1 MKRRPLRLKNCHM
14 VKKWFELKKP
24 IIALAPMADYTDQ
37 PFSLLCRK
45 ISGKDFIIFRE
56 MVSAE
61 AIIRHNEKTLR
72 MCKFDKKERPVV
84 IQIFGAKPETIVEA
98 AKIIVKKFKPDGI
111 DINMGCPVAKIAG
124 KNLAGAALMKEP
136 VRAAAIVLAL
146 KKAKLGVPIS
156 VKTRLGWSD
165 KKEILKFAPILEA
178 AGADL
183 ISIHGRTKSQGYSG
197 EVDWPMIGRAAKT
210 VKIPVLANG
219 DIRSVE
225 DVKKCLDI
233 TKVDGV
239 MIGRGAMGKPW
250 IFKKILKHE
259 NTKTLN
265 KEEIIKIVLEHAK
278 LHLER
283 YGERSM
289 VTFRKHLAWY
299 FKGDR
304 SCLPAGR
311 FLGLEN
317 LKELRAKLMKVSSLP
332 ELEELLKF

>member
-1 MKRRPLRLKNCHM
+1 MIYQLFHQKNCHM
-14 VKKWFELKKP
+14 PKKWFEFKKP

-37 PFSLLCRK
+37 PFCLLCRK
-45 ISGKDFIIFRE
+45 ISGNDFVIFRE

-61 AIIRHNEKTLR
+61 AIVRQNKKTLK
-72 MCKFDKKERPVV
+72 MCKINNKERPVV
-84 IQIFGAKPETIVEA
+84 IQIFGAKSETIVEA

-124 KNLAGAALMKEP
+124 KNMAGASLMKDT
-136 VRAAAIVLAL
+136 VRAAKIVKAL
-146 KKAKLGVPIS
+146 KIAKLGVPIS
-156 VKTRLGWSD
+156 VKTRLGWND
-165 KKEILKFAPILEA
+165 KKEILKFAPILET

-197 EVDWPMIGRAAKT
+197 EVDWSMIGQAVKM

-219 DIRSVE
+219 NIRTVE
-225 DVKKCLDI
+225 DIKKCLDI
-233 TKVDGV
+233 TKAAGV

-250 IFKKILKHE
+250 IFREIQNLKSKIK
-259 NTKTLN
+259 NN
-265 KEEIIKIVLEHAK
+265 KEEIKKIVLQHAK
-278 LHLER
+278 LHFEH

-299 FKGDR
+299 FKGDQIVE
-304 SCLPAGR
+304 
-311 FLGLEN
+311 LEN
-317 LKELRAKLMKVSSLP
+317 LKDLRIKLMKINSLS